1 MTNYIEYKFQ
11 VAQPEPWNEII
22 IATISEL
29 PFESFLE
36 NETGFDAYIPS
47 TEDNEE
53 QVKEALETLAELEG
67 AEYSYVRTEI
77 EQQNWNATW
86 EENFTPILV
95 NDQCL
100 IRAEFHETIENI
112 PYEIVIQP
120 KMSFGTGHHSTTHL
134 MVEYILE
141 TEFDGKDILDMGC
154 GTSILAILA
163 MKKNANYAECID
175 IDEWAVE
182 NSIENGKRNGVSL
195 DAKMGDNS
203 LLGSKQF
210 DVILANI
217 NKNILMAQIP
227 SYINVLNE
235 GGDLFLSGLMEQDFD
250 DIHAFC
256 VDKNLTFVSKKQR
269 NEWIALH
276 FKK

>member
-11 VAQPEPWNEII
+11 VTETEPWNEII
-22 IATISEL
+22 IANISDL

-36 NETGFDAYIPS
+36 NENGFDAYIPA
-47 TEDNEE
+47 TDENEAE
-53 QVKEALETLAELEG
+53 IKEVLDTLDYIEF
-67 AEYSYVRTEI
+67 SYTRTEI

-86 EENFTPILV
+86 EESFSPILV

-112 PYEIVIQP
+112 PYEIIIQP

-141 TEFDGKDILDMGC
+141 TEFAGKDILDMGC
-154 GTSILAILA
+154 GTSILAILG

-203 LLGSKQF
+203 LLGTKTF
-210 DVILANI
+210 DIILANI

-227 SYINVLNE
+227 SYIEVLND
-235 GGDLFLSGLMEQDFD
+235 GGDLFLSGLMEQDYN

-256 VDKNLTFVSKKQR
+256 IERGLTFVSVKQR

>member
-1 MTNYIEYKFQ
+1 MSRKEKELSGKQKAALLLISLGPEVSASVYKHLSEEEIERLTL
-11 VAQPEPWNEII
+11 EISSVKKVE
-22 IATISEL
+22 AS
-29 PFESFLE
+29 
-36 NETGFDAYIPS
+36 
-47 TEDNEE
+47 
-53 QVKEALETLAELEG
+53 VKED
-67 AEYSYVRTEI
+67 
-77 EQQNWNATW
+77 
-86 EENFTPILV
+86 NFTPILV

-100 IRAEFHETIENI
+100 IRAEFHDTIENI
-112 PYEIVIQP
+112 PYEIIIQP

-141 TEFDGKDILDMGC
+141 TEFKGKDVLDMGC

-163 MKKNANYAECID
+163 MKKEANYSECID

-203 LLGSKQF
+203 LLGTKHF

-217 NKNILMAQIP
+217 NKNILLAQIP
-227 SYINVLNE
+227 SYINVLNQ
-235 GGDLFLSGLMEQDFD
+235 GGDLFLSGLMEQDFE
-250 DIHAFC
+250 DIFAFC
-256 VDKNLTFVSKKQR
+256 TEHKLTFVSKKQR

>member
-11 VAQPEPWNEII
+11 VTETEPWNEII

-29 PFESFLE
+29 PFESFVE
-36 NETGFDAYIPS
+36 NENGFEAYIPANQ
-47 TEDNEE
+47 ENENE
-53 QVKEALETLAELEG
+53 IKEVLDTLDMVEF
-67 AEYSYVRTEI
+67 SYTRTEI

-100 IRAEFHETIENI
+100 IRAEFHETVENI
-112 PYEIVIQP
+112 PFEIIIQP

-141 TEFDGKDILDMGC
+141 TEFTGKDILDMGC

-163 MKKNANYAECID
+163 LKKHANYAECID

-203 LLGSKQF
+203 LLGTKHF

-217 NKNILMAQIP
+217 NKNILIAQIP

-250 DIHAFC
+250 DILAFC
-256 VDKNLTFVSKKQR
+256 TEHKLTFVSKKQR

>member
-1 MTNYIEYKFQ
+1 MTNYIEYKFK
-11 VAQPEPWNEII
+11 VTETEPWNEII

-29 PFESFLE
+29 PFESFVE
-36 NETGFDAYIPS
+36 NVDGFDAYIPS
-47 TEDNEE
+47 NQENEAE
-53 QVKEALETLAELEG
+53 IKEVLFSLENVDFT
-67 AEYSYVRTEI
+67 YTRKEI
-77 EQQNWNATW
+77 EQENWNATW

-112 PYEIVIQP
+112 PFEIIIQP

-141 TEFDGKDILDMGC
+141 TEFKGKDILDMGC

-163 MKKNANYAECID
+163 MKKEANYAECID

-203 LLGSKQF
+203 LLGTKHF

-217 NKNILMAQIP
+217 NKNILLAQIP

-250 DIHAFC
+250 DILAFC
-256 VDKNLTFVSKKQR
+256 TEHNLTFVSKKQR

>member
-11 VAQPEPWNEII
+11 VTETEPWNEII
-22 IATISEL
+22 IATISDL
-29 PFESFLE
+29 PFESFVE
-36 NETGFDAYIPS
+36 NENGFDAYIPS
-47 TEDNEE
+47 TQENEVE
-53 QVKEALETLAELEG
+53 IKEVLDSLEMVDFS
-67 AEYSYVRTEI
+67 YSRKEI

-112 PYEIVIQP
+112 PYEIIIQP

-141 TEFDGKDILDMGC
+141 TEFTGKDILDMGC

-163 MKKNANYAECID
+163 MKKDANYAECID

-203 LLGSKQF
+203 LLGSKTF
-210 DVILANI
+210 DIILANI
-217 NKNILMAQIP
+217 NKNILIAQIP
-227 SYINVLNE
+227 SYINVLNK

-250 DIHAFC
+250 DIYAFC
-256 VDKNLTFVSKKQR
+256 TEHKLTFVSKKQR

>member
-11 VAQPEPWNEII
+11 VTETEPWNEII
-22 IATISEL
+22 IANISDL

-36 NETGFDAYIPS
+36 NENGFDAYIPA
-47 TEDNEE
+47 TDENEAE
-53 QVKEALETLAELEG
+53 IKEVLDTLDYIEF
-67 AEYSYVRTEI
+67 SYTRTEI

-86 EENFTPILV
+86 EESFSPILV

-112 PYEIVIQP
+112 PYEIIIQP

-141 TEFDGKDILDMGC
+141 TEFAGKDILDMGC
-154 GTSILAILA
+154 GTSILAILG

-203 LLGSKQF
+203 LLGTKTF
-210 DVILANI
+210 DIILANI

-227 SYINVLNE
+227 SYIEVLND
-235 GGDLFLSGLMEQDFD
+235 GGDLFLSGLMEQDYN

-256 VDKNLTFVSKKQR
+256 FERGLTFVSVKQR

>member
-1 MTNYIEYKFQ
+1 MTNYIEYKFTVQ
-11 VAQPEPWNEII
+11 EPEPFNEII
-22 IATISEL
+22 IALISEL

-36 NETGFDAYIPS
+36 NETGFDAYIPA
-47 TEDNEE
+47 TDENIDE
-53 QVKEALETLAELEG
+53 VKAVLDDMEG
-67 AEYSYVRTEI
+67 FDFSYTRQEI

-95 NDQCL
+95 NDECL

-112 PYEIVIQP
+112 PYEIIIQP
-120 KMSFGTGHHSTTHL
+120 KMSFGTGHHSTTYL

-141 TEFDGKDILDMGC
+141 MDCQGKDLLDMGC

-163 MKKNANYAECID
+163 LKKGANYAECID

-203 LLGSKQF
+203 LLGTKNF
-210 DVILANI
+210 DLILANI
-217 NKNILMAQIP
+217 NKNILIAQIP
-227 SYINVLNE
+227 SYVKTMNT
-235 GGDLFLSGLMEQDFD
+235 GADLLLSGLMEQDFD
-250 DIHAFC
+250 DILAVC
-256 VDKNLTFVSKKQR
+256 KENNLEFISKKQR
-269 NEWIALH
+269 NEWIAIHL
-276 FKK
+276 KK

>member
-11 VAQPEPWNEII
+11 VKEIEPWNEII
-22 IATISEL
+22 IANISDL
-29 PFESFLE
+29 PFESFTE
-36 NETGFDAYIPS
+36 NENGFDAYIPS
-47 TEDNEE
+47 TQENEAE
-53 QVKEALETLAELEG
+53 IKEVLESLEG
-67 AEYSYVRTEI
+67 IDFTYTRTEI

-100 IRAEFHETIENI
+100 IRAEFHDTIENI
-112 PYEIVIQP
+112 PFEIVIQP

-141 TEFDGKDILDMGC
+141 TEFTGKDILDMGC

-163 MKKNANYAECID
+163 LKKNANYAECID

-203 LLGSKQF
+203 LLGSKHF

-217 NKNILMAQIP
+217 NKNILIAQIP
-227 SYINVLNE
+227 SYIEVLNE
-235 GGDLFLSGLMEQDFD
+235 GGDLFLSGLMEQDFN

-256 VDKNLTFVSKKQR
+256 TERNLTFISKKQR
-269 NEWIALH
+269 NEWIAIH

>member
-11 VAQPEPWNEII
+11 VTETEPWNEII
-22 IATISEL
+22 IATISDL
-29 PFESFLE
+29 PFESFVE
-36 NETGFDAYIPS
+36 NENGFDAYIPS
-47 TEDNEE
+47 TQENEVE
-53 QVKEALETLAELEG
+53 IKEVLDSLEMVDFS
-67 AEYSYVRTEI
+67 YSRKEI

-95 NDQCL
+95 NNQCL

-112 PYEIVIQP
+112 PYEIIIQP

-141 TEFDGKDILDMGC
+141 TEFTGKDILDMGC

-163 MKKNANYAECID
+163 MKKDANYAECID

-203 LLGSKQF
+203 LLGSKTF
-210 DVILANI
+210 DIILANI
-217 NKNILMAQIP
+217 NKNILIAQIP
-227 SYINVLNE
+227 SYINVLNK

-250 DIHAFC
+250 DIYAFC
-256 VDKNLTFVSKKQR
+256 TEHKLTFVSKKQR

>member
-11 VAQPEPWNEII
+11 VTETEPWNEII
-22 IATISEL
+22 IANISDL

-36 NETGFDAYIPS
+36 NENGFDAYIPA
-47 TEDNEE
+47 TDENEAE
-53 QVKEALETLAELEG
+53 IKEVLETLDYIEFS
-67 AEYSYVRTEI
+67 YSRTEI

-154 GTSILAILA
+154 GTSILAILG

-203 LLGSKQF
+203 LLGTKTF
-210 DVILANI
+210 DIILANI
-217 NKNILMAQIP
+217 NKNILMSQIP
-227 SYINVLNE
+227 SYIEVLNE
-235 GGDLFLSGLMEQDFD
+235 GGDLFLSGLMEQDYN

-256 VDKNLTFVSKKQR
+256 IERGLTFVSVKQR

>member
-1 MTNYIEYKFQ
+1 MTNYIEYKFIVQ
-11 VAQPEPWNEII
+11 QPEPFNEII
-22 IATISEL
+22 IAMIADL

-36 NETGFDAYIPS
+36 NEVGFDAYIPATQENIDEIKAVLDDIS
-47 TEDNEE
+47 HMEFTYTR
-53 QVKEALETLAELEG
+53 K
-67 AEYSYVRTEI
+67 EI

-86 EENFTPILV
+86 EENFSPILV

-112 PYEIVIQP
+112 PYEIIIQP

-134 MVEYILE
+134 MVEYLL
-141 TEFDGKDILDMGC
+141 DMDCQGKDLLDMGC

-163 MKKNANYAECID
+163 LKKGANYAECID

-203 LLGSKQF
+203 LLGSKTF
-210 DVILANI
+210 DLILANI
-217 NKNILMAQIP
+217 NKNILIAQIP
-227 SYINVLNE
+227 SYAKVMNP
-235 GGDLFLSGLMEQDFD
+235 GADLLLSGLMENDFD
-250 DIHAFC
+250 DIMVIC
-256 VDKNLTFVSKKQR
+256 QENDLKFVSKKQR
-269 NEWIALH
+269 NEWIAIHLI
-276 FKK
+276 K